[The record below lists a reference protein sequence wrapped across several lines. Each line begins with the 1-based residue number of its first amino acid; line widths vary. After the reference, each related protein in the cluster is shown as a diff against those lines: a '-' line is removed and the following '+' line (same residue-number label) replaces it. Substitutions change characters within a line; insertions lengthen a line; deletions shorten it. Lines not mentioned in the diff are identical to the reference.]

1 MVNLRG
7 ATRPKSDLRS
17 IKKNMKNEK
26 EIKRVGIG
34 MREMHSLHDPHA
46 CLTIMLLAGEPE
58 NVSRDAGEAVPAAAA
73 TGGKAMKGSCPF
85 RLLSVV
91 QMPLVHVRSCDC
103 AGQGGSS
110 EPREQGGL
118 EPEPG
123 VQQS

>member
-46 CLTIMLLAGEPE
+46 CLTSMLLAGEPE

-73 TGGKAMKGSCPF
+73 TGGKAMKGFSPSERCPNAFSSCAQL
-85 RLLSVV
+85 RL
-91 QMPLVHVRSCDC
+91 RR
-103 AGQGGSS
+103 
-110 EPREQGGL
+110 PRWT
-118 EPEPG
+118 
-123 VQQS
+123 